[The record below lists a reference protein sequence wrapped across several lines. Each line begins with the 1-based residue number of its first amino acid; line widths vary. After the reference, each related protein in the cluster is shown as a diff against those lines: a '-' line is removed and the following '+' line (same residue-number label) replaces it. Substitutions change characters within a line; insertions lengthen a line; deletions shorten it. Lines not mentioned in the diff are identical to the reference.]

1 MLAHENGITLSQ
13 PLNDTLILVK
23 APGAGNVSVEN
34 QSGIRTD
41 WRGYAVLPFAMDYRE
56 NRVALNPNTL
66 ANNVELD
73 DAVVSVVPNH
83 GAVVLADF
91 KTHIGLKVLMT
102 LTYNGQP
109 LPFGSVVSFDN
120 GRSGSIVA
128 DGWASVSDR
137 VAAKWREVKSQMG
150 EGAGGAVRSELPA
163 ARRKV
168 SSVHLAI

>member
-1 MLAHENGITLSQ
+1 
-13 PLNDTLILVK
+13 
-23 APGAGNVSVEN
+23 
-34 QSGIRTD
+34 
-41 WRGYAVLPFAMDYRE
+41 MDYRE

-128 DGWASVSDR
+128 DGGQVYLTGLPPSGEVK
-137 VAAKWREVKSQMG
+137 AKWG
-150 EGAGGAVRSELPA
+150 EGAGGQCVASYQLPPESQQRALSYLTAVCR
-163 ARRKV
+163 
-168 SSVHLAI
+168 